1 MRINITVLKTNLK
14 TNERV
19 FNDFIFNDG
28 DWNQEDI
35 ELLSVNSKRML
46 TMNEYANAWLFLSQG
61 FGEQLQLSENLDLED
76 FEDIFPVYTST
87 DSKKRKRGYI
97 FQMKEMD
104 GIQTRIILVAPK
116 HYLSAQL

>member
-19 FNDFIFNDG
+19 FNDFIFNDDD

-61 FGEQLQLSENLDLED
+61 FGEQLQLSENIDIED
-76 FEDIFPVYTST
+76 FEN
-87 DSKKRKRGYI
+87 I
-97 FQMKEMD
+97 FQFILQQIVKREKEA
-104 GIQTRIILVAPK
+104 TFFR
-116 HYLSAQL
+116 

>member
-19 FNDFIFNDG
+19 FNDFIFNDD

-35 ELLSVNSKRML
+35 ELLSANSKRML

-61 FGEQLQLSENLDLED
+61 FGKQLQLSENLDLED

-87 DSKKRKRGYI
+87 DNKKRKRGYI

>member
-1 MRINITVLKTNLK
+1 MIIKITVLKTNLK

-19 FNDFIFNDG
+19 FNDFIFNDD

-76 FEDIFPVYTST
+76 FEEIFPFYTST

>member
-19 FNDFIFNDG
+19 FNDFIFNDD

-35 ELLSVNSKRML
+35 ELPSVNSKRML

-61 FGEQLQLSENLDLED
+61 FGKQLQLSENLDLED
-76 FEDIFPVYTST
+76 FEEIFPVYTST

-104 GIQTRIILVAPK
+104 GIQTRIILIAPN
-116 HYLSAQL
+116 HYLSKLL